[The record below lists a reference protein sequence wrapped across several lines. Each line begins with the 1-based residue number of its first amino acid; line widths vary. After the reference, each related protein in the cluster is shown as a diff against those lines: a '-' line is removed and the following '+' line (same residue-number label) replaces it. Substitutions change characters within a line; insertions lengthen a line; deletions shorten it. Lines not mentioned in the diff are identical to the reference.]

1 MISAPSSVTFGAR
14 KQHREDQLSPIRT
27 LVIALALT
35 ASITALP
42 SPAAHA
48 GACDATRDLPSDTI
62 TASWYGK
69 EHRGRRTTSGE
80 VFDEKKLTAAHASL
94 PLNSVVEVTN
104 LVNGRKVQVKI
115 NDRGVESSVIDLSE
129 AAAKAL
135 GMVRCGLALV
145 VLSTPSL
152 PKLRK

>member
-1 MISAPSSVTFGAR
+1 MFGVKETTIAR
-14 KQHREDQLSPIRT
+14 TTLSPIRT
-27 LVIALALT
+27 LVTALALT
-35 ASITALP
+35 ASIAALP
-42 SPAAHA
+42 HRIAHA
-48 GACDATRDLPSDTI
+48 GACDADSVRDLPNDTI

-69 EHRGRRTTSGE
+69 DHHGKRTTSGE

-104 LVNGRKVQVKI
+104 LVNGKKVQVKI

-129 AAAKAL
+129 AAAKAI

-145 VLSTPSL
+145 VVSA
-152 PKLRK
+152 PKLAK

>member
-1 MISAPSSVTFGAR
+1 MF
-14 KQHREDQLSPIRT
+14 PIRS

-35 ASITALP
+35 ASITALT
-42 SPAAHA
+42 SRAAHA
-48 GACDATRDLPSDTI
+48 GACDADAVKDLPNDTI

-69 EHRGRRTTSGE
+69 DHRGKRTTSGE

-104 LVNGRKVQVKI
+104 LVNGKKVQVKI
-115 NDRGVESSVIDLSE
+115 NDRGVEGSVIDLSL

-145 VLSTPSL
+145 VLSVPH
-152 PKLRK
+152 PAK

>member
-1 MISAPSSVTFGAR
+1 M
-14 KQHREDQLSPIRT
+14 
-27 LVIALALT
+27 T

-42 SPAAHA
+42 SRAHA
-48 GACDATRDLPSDTI
+48 GACDADSVRDLPDDTI

-69 EHRGRRTTSGE
+69 KHRGTRTTSGD
-80 VFDEKKLTAAHASL
+80 VFDEKKMTAAHATL

-104 LVNGRKVQVKI
+104 LVNGKKVQVTI
-115 NDRGVESSVIDLSE
+115 NDRGVESSVIDLSL

-152 PKLRK
+152 TKHAH